1 MALRVRLQTVRLD
14 DKSTATGSHAAG
26 TEMERT
32 HARTHARMPGR
43 THTTSCKGATLATP
57 SYARTAAT
65 AAVLSMRSW
74 CGPRNGG
81 DDSELPL
88 PCLP

>member
-32 HARTHARMPGR
+32 HARTLARTDAWTHAHDLMQRRNTRHAVTR
-43 THTTSCKGATLATP
+43 THR
-57 SYARTAAT
+57 SYCRRHEHA
-65 AAVLSMRSW
+65 
-74 CGPRNGG
+74 
-81 DDSELPL
+81 ELVRAS
-88 PCLP
+88 